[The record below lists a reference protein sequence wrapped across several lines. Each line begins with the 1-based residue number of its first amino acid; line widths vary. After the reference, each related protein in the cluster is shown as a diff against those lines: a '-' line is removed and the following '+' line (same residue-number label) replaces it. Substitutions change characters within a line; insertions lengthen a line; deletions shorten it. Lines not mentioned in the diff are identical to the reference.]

1 MSVALLPS
9 STIRLVTTTQII
21 TTVSSVVKELIENSL
36 DAGATNIEV
45 RLERNGLEK
54 IEIKDNGCGIKPSD
68 VANVCLSSYTSK
80 IQNYSD
86 LGRLSTYGFRGE
98 ALSSLCQVSSITIT
112 TKTASDN
119 IAMTYMI
126 SQDGSIL
133 NSRPSHFGNV
143 SGTHIV
149 VTDLFK
155 NLPVRK
161 QYLSNSRNAAEDIRR
176 TEQIVKSIA
185 VIHPEV
191 RITFC
196 HNKCS
201 LWQKPVVATLQESYM
216 QIFGY
221 SISSNLEQ
229 LALRKEQVNFELL
242 VPLKN
247 CTDIAALCQASSN
260 SIMTYFNKRPVKY
273 AKIEKVS
280 SVFVTTKII
289 KQYFGPKFPQRK
301 YPICVVSV
309 TLPADLLDVNLE
321 PNKTKVFCKEEF
333 KNITSVRVELHLEA
347 KNCST
352 MKAACYE
359 HQIGLM
365 FTVCLDM
372 QIVWLLLLD
381 KEMSMKN
388 KKITLLVD
396 NCSVHNN
403 MPVLKKVE
411 LCYCPPNNTL
421 ILKPLDVGIIK
432 NLQTNYH
439 SHLVQH
445 VIASIERKKNARLS
459 ESEDVGENVVV
470 DEIMQDDIQG
480 DLEIYPTVIGKTI
493 GATVVE
499 YLSVDN
505 EALVFEA
512 YTDKSIIEE
521 LNGNT
526 SVEDS
531 HNDSDVISVNPPPL
545 MELIGSLIKLIL
557 APCLKSCYAALKKDF
572 VRSEKA
578 IHYFVSFPC
587 SKKRA
592 VPVLQRRGV
601 LVGSLHLKN
610 TILSSIEEMLIEYY
624 GLQNEEEDTENCKQP
639 VSKINRK
646 LKPQSTVEEDRPIK
660 RSKLIAECPSTLESS
675 QNPSISTTALPT
687 QSKNLQIGNENIVD
701 HGAHSKQSENP
712 QNANGNIVDHN
723 GDRTVVESLAR
734 VCQESAMAEFLNSA
748 ENKETEH
755 CDVLQGIKDST
766 SHDGDN
772 ELKTVESRDNFLHSS
787 LDLPKNSTV
796 TNGEVLA
803 TQLERE
809 TGQIDSV
816 GPEQRG
822 DMQISKS
829 KDSVGHETVT
839 DMTEHTKIHNDTSL
853 RIESSLFNMLDDIE
867 DVFFGFDTPEQ
878 DASQRE
884 RERAKQALEAA
895 KSVETTKMGK
905 SANLEDL
912 NKEQWSK
919 GSIKT
924 KNGCTVEGAKLLLPK
939 VNKSKKEFFDLSLHS
954 VSSQM
959 GCKEQ
964 SAFTKFSRHM
974 RPKLL
979 EENPGVAFTKVASL
993 LVEHWKQ
1000 LTDEEKSKYEE
1011 IAREEEERK
1020 HNVPTRKS
1028 TEKICSP
1035 SVVEMLNTTPMRKPP
1050 LDDLHSV
1057 DGCVP
1062 CSMTEINQKMEEIA
1076 LKHRSSGKGSGEIFV
1091 IGQIRPHGVWLYMK
1105 NREIGIIR
1113 HWALQ
1118 ETVEFHKMMK
1128 ETTVPLAPVMN
1139 NIPLRPSLLGPE
1151 LWNIFTSLEHSF
1163 DTASGEIVVS
1173 SPFISKNGFRIVIS
1187 EGPDDDSASI
1197 SHIAST
1203 VRFYDVM
1210 ELKEILQIL
1219 KVKGS
1224 NCALEHCRPLKILN
1238 YFKSEAV
1245 TICRKAADTMNYSD
1259 LTTNLMYWEKYLKE
1273 QSLSCLHRK
1282 QIFVPFHTI
1291 NS

>member
-247 CTDIAALCQASSN
+247 CTDIAAFCQASSN

-273 AKIEKVS
+273 AKIEKA
-280 SVFVTTKII
+280 TTKII

-321 PNKTKVFCKEEF
+321 PNKTKVFCKEE
-333 KNITSVRVELHLEA
+333 
-347 KNCST
+347 
-352 MKAACYE
+352 
-359 HQIGLM
+359 
-365 FTVCLDM
+365 
-372 QIVWLLLLD
+372 
-381 KEMSMKN
+381 
-388 KKITLLVD
+388 
-396 NCSVHNN
+396 
-403 MPVLKKVE
+403 
-411 LCYCPPNNTL
+411 
-421 ILKPLDVGIIK
+421 
-432 NLQTNYH
+432 
-439 SHLVQH
+439 
-445 VIASIERKKNARLS
+445 
-459 ESEDVGENVVV
+459 
-470 DEIMQDDIQG
+470 
-480 DLEIYPTVIGKTI
+480 
-493 GATVVE
+493 
-499 YLSVDN
+499 
-505 EALVFEA
+505 
-512 YTDKSIIEE
+512 
-521 LNGNT
+521 
-526 SVEDS
+526 
-531 HNDSDVISVNPPPL
+531 
-545 MELIGSLIKLIL
+545 
-557 APCLKSCYAALKKDF
+557 
-572 VRSEKA
+572 
-578 IHYFVSFPC
+578 
-587 SKKRA
+587 
-592 VPVLQRRGV
+592 
-601 LVGSLHLKN
+601 N

-675 QNPSISTTALPT
+675 QNLSISTTALPT

-701 HGAHSKQSENP
+701 HGVHSKQSENP
-712 QNANGNIVDHN
+712 QNANGNIVGHN

-734 VCQESAMAEFLNSA
+734 VCQESAMAEFFNSA

-766 SHDGDN
+766 FHDGDN
-772 ELKTVESRDNFLHSS
+772 ELKTVESRYNFLHSS

-796 TNGEVLA
+796 TSGEVLT

-809 TGQIDSV
+809 TGQINSV

-829 KDSVGHETVT
+829 KDSVEHETVT

-895 KSVETTKMGK
+895 KSVETTKMGQ

-939 VNKSKKEFFDLSLHS
+939 VNKSKKEFFDLSMHS

-1020 HNVPTRKS
+1020 HNVPIRKS

-1035 SVVEMLNTTPMRKPP
+1035 SVVEMLNTTPKRKPP

-1076 LKHRSSGKGSGEIFV
+1076 LKHKSSGKGSGEIFV

-1203 VRFYDVM
+1203 VRFYDVT

-1259 LTTNLMYWEKYLKE
+1259 LTTNLTYWEKYLKE
-1273 QSLSCLHRK
+1273 QSSSCLHRK
-1282 QIFVPFHTI
+1282 LIFVPFHTI

>member
-9 STIRLVTTTQII
+9 STIRLVTTTQVI

-86 LGRLSTYGFRGE
+86 LGTLSTYGFRGE

-273 AKIEKVS
+273 AKIEKV
-280 SVFVTTKII
+280 TTKII

-321 PNKTKVFCKEEF
+321 PNKTKVFCKEE
-333 KNITSVRVELHLEA
+333 
-347 KNCST
+347 
-352 MKAACYE
+352 
-359 HQIGLM
+359 
-365 FTVCLDM
+365 
-372 QIVWLLLLD
+372 
-381 KEMSMKN
+381 
-388 KKITLLVD
+388 
-396 NCSVHNN
+396 
-403 MPVLKKVE
+403 
-411 LCYCPPNNTL
+411 
-421 ILKPLDVGIIK
+421 
-432 NLQTNYH
+432 
-439 SHLVQH
+439 
-445 VIASIERKKNARLS
+445 
-459 ESEDVGENVVV
+459 
-470 DEIMQDDIQG
+470 
-480 DLEIYPTVIGKTI
+480 
-493 GATVVE
+493 
-499 YLSVDN
+499 
-505 EALVFEA
+505 
-512 YTDKSIIEE
+512 
-521 LNGNT
+521 
-526 SVEDS
+526 
-531 HNDSDVISVNPPPL
+531 
-545 MELIGSLIKLIL
+545 
-557 APCLKSCYAALKKDF
+557 
-572 VRSEKA
+572 
-578 IHYFVSFPC
+578 
-587 SKKRA
+587 
-592 VPVLQRRGV
+592 
-601 LVGSLHLKN
+601 N

-772 ELKTVESRDNFLHSS
+772 ELKTVESRYNFLHSS

-803 TQLERE
+803 AQLERE

-884 RERAKQALEAA
+884 RERVKQALEAA

-1076 LKHRSSGKGSGEIFV
+1076 LKHKSSGKGSGEIFV

>member
-247 CTDIAALCQASSN
+247 CTDISALCQASSN

-273 AKIEKVS
+273 AKIEK
-280 SVFVTTKII
+280 VTTKII

-321 PNKTKVFCKEEF
+321 PNKTKVFCKEE
-333 KNITSVRVELHLEA
+333 
-347 KNCST
+347 
-352 MKAACYE
+352 
-359 HQIGLM
+359 
-365 FTVCLDM
+365 
-372 QIVWLLLLD
+372 
-381 KEMSMKN
+381 
-388 KKITLLVD
+388 
-396 NCSVHNN
+396 
-403 MPVLKKVE
+403 
-411 LCYCPPNNTL
+411 
-421 ILKPLDVGIIK
+421 
-432 NLQTNYH
+432 
-439 SHLVQH
+439 
-445 VIASIERKKNARLS
+445 
-459 ESEDVGENVVV
+459 
-470 DEIMQDDIQG
+470 
-480 DLEIYPTVIGKTI
+480 
-493 GATVVE
+493 
-499 YLSVDN
+499 
-505 EALVFEA
+505 
-512 YTDKSIIEE
+512 
-521 LNGNT
+521 
-526 SVEDS
+526 
-531 HNDSDVISVNPPPL
+531 
-545 MELIGSLIKLIL
+545 
-557 APCLKSCYAALKKDF
+557 
-572 VRSEKA
+572 
-578 IHYFVSFPC
+578 
-587 SKKRA
+587 
-592 VPVLQRRGV
+592 
-601 LVGSLHLKN
+601 N

-701 HGAHSKQSENP
+701 HGAHSKKSENP
-712 QNANGNIVDHN
+712 QNAKGNIVDCN
-723 GDRTVVESLAR
+723 GDRTVLESLAR
-734 VCQESAMAEFLNSA
+734 VCQESAMTEFLNSA

-766 SHDGDN
+766 FHDGDN
-772 ELKTVESRDNFLHSS
+772 ELKTGESRYNFLHSS

-796 TNGEVLA
+796 TNGEVLT

-809 TGQIDSV
+809 TGQINSV

-878 DASQRE
+878 DASQME

-895 KSVETTKMGK
+895 KSVETAKMGK

-939 VNKSKKEFFDLSLHS
+939 VNKSKKDFFDLSLHS

-1028 TEKICSP
+1028 IEKICSP
-1035 SVVEMLNTTPMRKPP
+1035 SVAEMLNTTPKRKPP

-1076 LKHRSSGKGSGEIFV
+1076 LKHKSSGKGSGEIFV

-1128 ETTVPLAPVMN
+1128 ETAVPLAPVMN

-1203 VRFYDVM
+1203 VRFYDVT

-1224 NCALEHCRPLKILN
+1224 NCALEHCRPLKVVN
-1238 YFKSEAV
+1238 YFKPSTTYPSLFPEEGTISSE
-1245 TICRKAADTMNYSD
+1245 
-1259 LTTNLMYWEKYLKE
+1259 
-1273 QSLSCLHRK
+1273 
-1282 QIFVPFHTI
+1282 
-1291 NS
+1291 